1 MNTIPAI
8 ILSQKNRYTGNLDK
22 EQQVYWKILAFA
34 GKNRYFGTPST
45 NTGENTTCHKE
56 LTFGLATL
64 CRVSQSAVRRS
75 FQHLRGHRIYSVN
88 VLNFQS
94 TVFISNF
101 MHMRE
106 KTVCE
111 F

>member
-1 MNTIPAI
+1 MPQHGWHRWQR
-8 ILSQKNRYTGNLDK
+8 LLD
-22 EQQVYWKILAFA
+22 
-34 GKNRYFGTPST
+34 G
-45 NTGENTTCHKE
+45 GEAHD
-56 LTFGLATL
+56 GRHVAQHA
-64 CRVSQSAVRRS
+64 QSAAVRRS

-101 MHMRE
+101 MHMRD
-106 KTVCE
+106 KTVCV